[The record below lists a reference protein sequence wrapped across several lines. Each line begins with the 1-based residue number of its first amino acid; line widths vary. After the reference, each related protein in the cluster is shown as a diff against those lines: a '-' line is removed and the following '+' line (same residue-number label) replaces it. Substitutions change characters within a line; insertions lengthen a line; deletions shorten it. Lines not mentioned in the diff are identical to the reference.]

1 MWYKIM
7 FVSVNYENGKENLI
21 KNMKI
26 KMEFYQKCHMIIN
39 YTLYKVHLLYL
50 NEAIV
55 VVIVW

>member
-1 MWYKIM
+1 M
-7 FVSVNYENGKENLI
+7 FVSVNYENIENGKKLI

-26 KMEFYQKCHMIIN
+26 KMKFYQKCHMIIN

>member
-1 MWYKIM
+1 M
-7 FVSVNYENGKENLI
+7 FVSVNYENIENGKENLI